1 VISAKNDGVTP
12 GFTVRDSAG
21 QVWFVKFDPPGY
33 PAMATGTEVVVSRL
47 FWGLG
52 YHVPEVHLATL
63 ALDQLTIDEQARIT
77 QPSGRK
83 RALRMSDVRLALRRA
98 HREADGSYRVVASKA
113 LPGRVIGGF
122 RFYDTRSDDPNDVIP
137 HEHRRELRGY
147 GTFAAWLNHVDSKSI
162 NTLDTVV
169 EQDGRQVVRHHLLD
183 FGSAIGSA
191 GVYPRAT
198 YEGWEYLVE
207 GKKTLAGMPSFGFY
221 IKDWRTI
228 PVYEARSV
236 GRFPIDNRQWDPEEW
251 KARYPNSA
259 FRSARMDDK
268 FWRGG
273 SRRSPTRC

>member
-1 VISAKNDGVTP
+1 MISAKNDGVMP
-12 GFTVRDSAG
+12 GFTVRDSAARSG
-21 QVWFVKFDPPGY
+21 SSSSIRDIPPWRR
-33 PAMATGTEVVVSRL
+33 ARRSSSR
-47 FWGLG
+47 GSSG
-52 YHVPEVHLATL
+52 ASGITSGHLATL
-63 ALDQLTIDEQARIT
+63 SIDQLTIDEQARIT
-77 QPSGRK
+77 PPSGKSVPSRCRTSSSPCGGRTARRTD
-83 RALRMSDVRLALRRA
+83 RAVWSPARR
-98 HREADGSYRVVASKA
+98 S
-113 LPGRVIGGF
+113 GRVIGGF

-221 IKDWRTI
+221 IKDWRTM
-228 PVYEARSV
+228 PVYGTRGRSVSRSTTAVGSRVEARATPIPRSV
-236 GRFPIDNRQWDPEEW
+236 GGAWTTSSGP
-251 KARYPNSA
+251 
-259 FRSARMDDK
+259 
-268 FWRGG
+268 RGG